1 MVRSMSMHSE
11 HRARFLERMGP
22 GVAVFPAAAV
32 AFRNNDVDHPYRQ
45 DSDFY
50 YLSGFDEPDSVCVLT
65 NQHDEHRF
73 VMFVPPRNPERE
85 TWDGPRAGV
94 EGALA
99 RFGADAAFPIDELDE
114 KLPEYLRDV
123 DRLFYR
129 IGVDRS
135 FDERVF
141 RAIQA
146 VRRQA
151 RKGVRHPTEIV
162 EPGKVLHAMRL
173 EKSAAELER
182 MRRAAAVTAEAH
194 ARARE
199 VARPGMFEY
208 EVEAEILRVFRR
220 HGGEPAYGSIVASGP
235 NATILHHR
243 RNDRRMDEGDLLL
256 IDAGCEHGYYACD
269 VTRTFAV
276 GKDMTGEQ
284 RAVYDVVMA
293 AQQRAIDAVRP
304 GVSLDDVH
312 HAALETLV
320 DGLLELGLVE
330 GDRDQVLE
338 AEAYKPFYMHRTSHW
353 LGMDV
358 HDVGGYFVEGRPR
371 PLEPGMVFTIEPGL
385 YIAVDA
391 EVEPRWRGIGVR
403 IEDDVVVNEGGCEVL
418 TAAIPK

>member
-1 MVRSMSMHSE
+1 MHSE
-11 HRARFLERMGP
+11 HRERFLERMGP
-22 GVAVFPAAAV
+22 GVAVFPAAPV

-94 EGALA
+94 EGAMA

-114 KLPEYLRDV
+114 KLPEYLGDV

-129 IGVDRS
+129 LGVDRS

-141 RAIQA
+141 RAIGA
-146 VRRQA
+146 VRRKA
-151 RKGVRHPTEIV
+151 RKGIRHPTEIV

-173 EKSAAELER
+173 RKSAAELER

-194 ARARE
+194 ARARDI
-199 VARPGMFEY
+199 AQPGMFEY
-208 EVEAEILRVFRR
+208 EVEAEILRAFRR

-243 RNDRRMDEGDLLL
+243 RNDRRMGEGDLLL
-256 IDAGCEHGYYACD
+256 IDAGCEHGCYACD

-276 GKDMTGEQ
+276 GTDMTGEQ
-284 RAVYDVVMA
+284 RAVYDVVLG
-293 AQQRAIDAVRP
+293 AQQAAIDSVRP
-304 GVSLDDVH
+304 GATLEDVH
-312 HAALETLV
+312 HAALEALV

-338 AEAYKPFYMHRTSHW
+338 DEAYKPFYMHRTSHW

-358 HDVGGYFVEGRPR
+358 HDVGGYFVEGHPR
-371 PLEPGMVFTIEPGL
+371 PLEPGMVFTVEPGL
-385 YIAVDA
+385 YVAVDA
-391 EVEPRWRGIGVR
+391 DVEPRWRGIGVR
-403 IEDDVVVNEGGCEVL
+403 IEDDVVVTEDGREVL